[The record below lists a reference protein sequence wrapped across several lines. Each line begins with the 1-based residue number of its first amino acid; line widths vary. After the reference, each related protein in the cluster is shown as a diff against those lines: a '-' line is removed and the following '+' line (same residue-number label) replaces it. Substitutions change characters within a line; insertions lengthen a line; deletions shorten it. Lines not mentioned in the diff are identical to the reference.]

1 MLARAA
7 HMRFVLTTLCLLIA
21 AGEPHPV
28 RAAQVEIGVAAMVNP
43 AARGTPPDADSRVL
57 QVGVNVVANER
68 IVTTRSGQAQM
79 LFLDQSAFT
88 VGPNSDLTLDEFVY
102 DPATDTGK
110 LALTATKGVFRFV
123 GGRIS
128 KKTPVTLRTPT
139 AIIGIRGGI
148 ALVNVAPN
156 GATRATFLFGDQ
168 MTVETPK
175 GRKSVTRPGFSVE
188 VESTDAP
195 PSDPAPSSDQELGES
210 LAGLEGGLPAE
221 EDEGAEGAGAEQA
234 GSAEATSDNA
244 GSGDTGSDGTDTSEE
259 EPVAASEE
267 EGEQADA
274 GDDDAE
280 EVGGAETAD
289 TGDGDVPDEEA
300 ATETADADT
309 APEAE
314 AGAEAGEET
323 AVAADGVGEAPEAGN
338 EAGEDAGNVE
348 SAAVPADDGGDLLAF
363 AAGPA
368 DDADASA
375 VGSSGD
381 EITGTSDSG
390 DSDFSVAIDDLEG
403 AVGTADAGD
412 VLADFAETFEGNQ
425 ADNDTG
431 SPAADTLFA
440 TDSMDGVGDA
450 LAAFDGSND
459 IDDVGGAA
467 SDGEFFTAGGSE
479 VGPIDSL
486 STFEGGEAM
495 DALTA
500 FESGAMGSIAES
512 DSGVGVQTASI
523 GPVLVANNTSSFGGA
538 DAAIGVE
545 PIVALGPLEIDL
557 ISSVVALF
565 ESQAH
570 DDQNTVS
577 EELLDSLIDIVAPVS
592 DLVDTPLSPINA
604 SNVITEIISTG
615 LTTPLPAAGR
625 LFSTDIPPI
634 DIPFIG
640 GSHDEGIYRA
650 VFPSLGTFSVPVVP
664 GVLDD
669 INGILLPFA
678 FPHLTGR
685 SIVSSDEMFATFELL
700 DPNGSFA
707 AFAFAGEPT
716 LSLPT
721 TGASFYRLR
730 DSLLFDTQ
738 LMGMIGRDSGDVV
751 LGQRGDDAAIVWSN
765 SSPTGQ
771 VAFGAFTGG
780 VSMEGLGQDLAFS
793 VGVGSVETAIDGSVS
808 IVGRTFGISL
818 LGSDG
823 TAFRTTGGAFQ
834 SLCACDRFDPATP
847 PQNDFF
853 GENPNYFVLS
863 SPVFGPSAPR
873 PNVRRQGTDEGV
885 FVPVSV
891 FEPVPQ
897 ALGIRTP
904 HLPGGDGLEGQ
915 FFGFAGGVGVSIDR
929 SSGFSAPYSFA
940 AVRPSQVNLRTD
952 PSSNKAQMKFD
963 LRKTSGGSDLLFVTL
978 GDSDPQ
984 IDGAPPTQ
992 GRSAFIDDRRFVAA
1006 VTCDLGGV
1014 DCMGLMERSNSV
1026 TLSAGGAAVPL
1037 SEVPGLEGNY
1047 ASCTYC
1053 GWGLL
1058 AGEMSLIG
1066 SGGEEFE
1073 RFAGF
1078 WTAGSIKDITQVP
1091 MSGSASYQGHMVA
1104 FVERAGQVYIGRGST
1119 TLTVNFGGTSTGGTL
1134 SVSNFDGGGLQGA
1147 FSGLA
1152 GSSTPAFRGTLVGT
1166 GDLAGVNGSFD
1177 GAFFAS
1183 SASNPVAAA
1192 GGAISGQGSAGGD
1205 PYRFSGIHLQTCASG
1220 ACVDGA
1226 VVVPSPTP
1234 GPT

>member
-7 HMRFVLTTLCLLIA
+7 HMRFVLTTLCFLIP
-21 AGEPHPV
+21 AGEPNPV
-28 RAAQVEIGVAAMVNP
+28 RAEQVEIGVAAMVNP
-43 AARGTPPDADSRVL
+43 AAHGTPPDADSRVL

-128 KKTPVTLRTPT
+128 KKTPVTLKTPT

-168 MTVETPK
+168 MTIETPK
-175 GRKSVTRPGFSVE
+175 GRKSVTRAGFSVE

-195 PSDPAPSSDQELGES
+195 PSDPAPASDQELGES

-221 EDEGAEGAGAEQA
+221 EEEGAEGAGAEQA

-244 GSGDTGSDGTDTSEE
+244 GSDDAGSDGTDTSEE
-259 EPVAASEE
+259 EPVAAAGE

-289 TGDGDVPDEEA
+289 SGDGDAPDEEA

-314 AGAEAGEET
+314 AGEEAGEET

-338 EAGEDAGNVE
+338 EVGEDAGNVE

-375 VGSSGD
+375 VGASGD

-390 DSDFSVAIDDLEG
+390 DSDFSVAVDDLEG
-403 AVGTADAGD
+403 AVGPADAGD

-431 SPAADTLFA
+431 SPVAETFFA
-440 TDSMDGVGDA
+440 TDSMDSAGDA
-450 LAAFDGSND
+450 LATFEGGND
-459 IDDVGGAA
+459 IADVGGTA

-486 STFEGGEAM
+486 ATFEGGEAM

-500 FESGAMGSIAES
+500 FESGAMGSIAEP
-512 DSGVGVQTASI
+512 DSGVGVETGSI
-523 GPVLVANNTSSFGGA
+523 GPAFVANNTSSFAGA
-538 DAAIGVE
+538 NAAISVE
-545 PIVALGPLEIDL
+545 PEVGAGPLEIDL
-557 ISSVVALF
+557 IGSVVALV
-565 ESQAH
+565 EGRTQ
-570 DDQNTVS
+570 DDENTVS
-577 EELLDSLIDIVAPVS
+577 EEILDSLIDIIAPVS
-592 DLVDTPLSPINA
+592 DVVDTSLSPINE
-604 SNVITEIISTG
+604 SNVITETVSTG
-615 LTTPLPAAGR
+615 LATPLPPTGR
-625 LFSTDIPPI
+625 LFSTEIPPI

-640 GSHDEGIYRA
+640 GSQDEGIYRA
-650 VFPSLGTFSVPVVP
+650 VFPSVGTFSVPVVP
-664 GVLDD
+664 GVLDN

-678 FPHLTGR
+678 FPHLNGR
-685 SIVSSDEMFATFELL
+685 SIVSGDELFATFELL

-730 DSLLFDTQ
+730 DSLLFDTR

-751 LGQRGDDAAIVWSN
+751 LGQRGDDAAIIWSN

-771 VAFGAFTGG
+771 IAFGAFTGG

-793 VGVGSVETAIDGSVS
+793 VGVGSVEKAIDGSAS

-853 GENPNYFVLS
+853 GENPDYFVLS

-885 FVPVSV
+885 FIPVSV

-897 ALGIRTP
+897 SLGIRTP

-915 FFGFAGGVGVSIDR
+915 FLGFAGGVGVSVDR

-940 AVRPSQVNLRTD
+940 AVKPSQVSLRTD

-963 LRKTSGGSDLLFVTL
+963 LRKTSGGSDLLFVAL

-1014 DCMGLMERSNSV
+1014 DCAGLMERSDSV

-1058 AGEMSLIG
+1058 AGEMRLIG

-1119 TLTVNFGGTSTGGTL
+1119 TLTVSFGGASTGGTL

-1147 FSGLA
+1147 FSGLV
-1152 GSSTPAFRGTLVGT
+1152 GSSTPTFRGTLMGT
-1166 GDLAGVNGSFD
+1166 GDLAGVSGSFD

-1183 SASNPVAAA
+1183 SPSNPVAAA
-1192 GGAISGQGSAGGD
+1192 GGAISAQGSAGGD
-1205 PYRFSGIHLQTCASG
+1205 PYRFSGIHLQTCESG

-1226 VVVPSPTP
+1226 VVVP
-1234 GPT
+1234 